1 MAFIITGSVV
11 GGLFSSNA
19 SREAANTQADSAR
32 AAQQTQLNM
41 FNTTNDQQAPWRAA
55 GQTALGQI
63 GAGTQNGQ
71 FNNNV
76 DPAYHSNP
84 FSFSNKDLN
93 DQLAP
98 NYAFMRDQ
106 GLGAIN
112 NQASVGGGL
121 VGGNALKGINDYA
134 QNYAQNGYQN
144 AFTNAFNMQN
154 QNYNQG
160 FQNHQN
166 EFNNV
171 GANHTNIFN
180 RLSSI
185 AGLGQT
191 SLQQSGENART
202 FGGNIGSAQ
211 LAGGAAQA
219 AGYMGQGKAIGNAI
233 SGATAGANSWCGNNQ
248 QQGNNMLSSANP
260 FSSANQYY
268 GNTGVDENGYTTSS
282 TGAYTG

>member
-19 SREAANTQADSAR
+19 SRDAANTQADSAR
-32 AAQQTQLNM
+32 SAQQTQLNM

-144 AFTNAFNMQN
+144 AFANASAMQN
-154 QNYNQG
+154 QNYTQG
-160 FQNHQN
+160 FQNHQT
-166 EFNNV
+166 EFNNMQ
-171 GANHTNIFN
+171 GNQTNIFN
-180 RLSSI
+180 RLATI

-191 SLQQSGENART
+191 SANQTAKSAEGFAS
-202 FGGNIGSAQ
+202 NIGSEQ

-219 AGYMGQGKAIGNAI
+219 AGYMGQGKAFGNAI
-233 SGATAGANSWCGNNQ
+233 SGAQAGLTNWYTQNPNNPISNFFSGGGQTQ
-248 QQGNNMLSSANP
+248 QAAPFEASTLSA
-260 FSSANQYY
+260 
-268 GNTGVDENGYTTSS
+268 
-282 TGAYTG
+282 